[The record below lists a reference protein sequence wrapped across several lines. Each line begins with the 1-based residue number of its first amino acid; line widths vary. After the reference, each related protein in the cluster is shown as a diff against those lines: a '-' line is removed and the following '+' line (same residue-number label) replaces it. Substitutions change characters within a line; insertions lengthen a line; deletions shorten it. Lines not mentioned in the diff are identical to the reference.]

1 MSVINVNSSNFENVK
16 AANGRVLIDFYAKWC
31 GPCRMVLPI
40 LDEIAAERGDF
51 LIGKINVEEES
62 ELAKAHGVFSIPTL
76 MVFENG
82 RLINR
87 VSGARSKA
95 QLLEMLD
102 S

>member
-1 MSVINVNSSNFENVK
+1 MSVLNVNSGNFEEIKNSNK
-16 AANGRVLIDFYAKWC
+16 RVLIDFYANWC

-40 LDEIAAERGDF
+40 LDELASERGDF
-51 LIGKINVEEES
+51 LIGKINIDEEA

-76 MVFENG
+76 MVFEDG
-82 RLINR
+82 RMINR

-95 QLLEMLD
+95 QLVEMLE

>member
-102 S
+102 G

>member
-1 MSVINVNSSNFENVK
+1 
-16 AANGRVLIDFYAKWC
+16 
-31 GPCRMVLPI
+31 MVLPI

-102 S
+102 G